1 MRELKDPSKLEKMT
15 VAEEMTEVRDP
26 TILPDP
32 LVTVIDPTIEKMV
45 TPPLT
50 RDVTV
55 VIEVVIDSP
64 PSDTLQAVEVATMPR
79 PTISTGVIEAVAIE
93 EVPTSISRP

>member
-1 MRELKDPSKLEKMT
+1 MT
-15 VAEEMTEVRDP
+15 VAEEMTEERDP

-32 LVTVIDPTIEKMV
+32 LVMVTDPTIEKMV

-55 VIEVVIDSP
+55 VIEVAIDSP
-64 PSDTLQAVEVATMPR
+64 PSDTPQAAEVATMPR
-79 PTISTGVIEAVAIE
+79 PTTSTGVIEAVAIE
-93 EVPTSISRP
+93 EAPTSISRP